1 MILVNRF
8 KSFGDLSGLYKFTDI
23 ILNMNVP
30 YNYSLFGY
38 NKWLR
43 YPATIYGYS
52 YDRILVIIIYG

>member
-1 MILVNRF
+1 MILKNKVKF
-8 KSFGDLSGLYKFTDI
+8 LGDLSVLFKFTGI
-23 ILNMNVP
+23 IMNMNVP